1 LGSELVQL
9 VRDDDDD
16 DDDDLD
22 DSSHRFRIDPRSVRE
37 YAFKNPR
44 WIDPCNISSGVP
56 PIVVVVLVLV
66 LVDMSIAV

>member
-1 LGSELVQL
+1 
-9 VRDDDDD
+9 VRDDNDDEDDD
-16 DDDDLD
+16 FD

-44 WIDPCNISSGVP
+44 WIDPCNITGGVP

-66 LVDMSIAV
+66 DMSIAV